1 MINLAIIILVF
12 VGRSRSEL
20 CVKSTD
26 KSNGQLKTEKSFFT
40 STSFHPVITT
50 TIKFGTCINKAGS
63 NEAGSESRYLS
74 QSFKI
79 DFSQIKSLFVYSG
92 ENIDAL
98 KVNYLDDE
106 SSIFGNIKNTDIAKV
121 TKIEFFNKKVIAVN
135 IGWQLDQEYGFY
147 SWVKSIQFLFFD
159 LITKKYETTPKIG
172 GELVFEKNQIGNEVG
187 GFMYSTSFEVS
198 QPLASE
204 FQITSIGGLIDNYH
218 LVMLKINYSYS
229 ICNPIS
235 PMNLP
240 SSFELFLPQIT
251 STTISFGSCETKSDV
266 TKIFGTE
273 NYASYSSSFSVNF
286 SDLKSFE
293 IYSGISINA
302 IKFNFL
308 NGMTKIYG
316 DSSNESFTLSNTID
330 IINKK
335 IIGINIRSSS
345 LISSLQFLIYDSIS
359 KESSWTS
366 VFGGSDGE
374 LSSLNGSSLEVTAL
388 SGTADYDYLRTFSI
402 GYNYKLCNP
411 IN

>member
-1 MINLAIIILVF
+1 MISLGIIILIF
-12 VGRSRSEL
+12 VGISSEI

-26 KSNGQLKTEKSFFT
+26 KSNELIITGKLL
-40 STSFHPVITT
+40 STSFNPIITT
-50 TIKFGTCINKAGS
+50 TIKFGTCVNKAAS

-79 DFSQIKSLFVYSG
+79 DFLRLKSLFVYSG
-92 ENIDAL
+92 ENINAL
-98 KVNYLDDE
+98 KFYYLDGE
-106 SSIFGNIKNTDIAKV
+106 SGFFGNIKNTDTAKV
-121 TKIEFFNKKVIAVN
+121 TKIEFLNKKVIAVN
-135 IGWQLDQEYGFY
+135 IGWQLDREYGFY

-159 LITKKYETTPKIG
+159 LITTKYETTPKIG

-198 QPLASE
+198 QPSASE
-204 FQITSIGGLIDNYH
+204 FQITSIQGLIDNYH

-240 SSFELFLPQIT
+240 TPFELFLPQIT
-251 STTISFGSCETKSDV
+251 STTISFGTCETKSDV
-266 TKIFGTE
+266 TKFYGAE
-273 NYASYSSSFSVNF
+273 NYASYSSSFSVNL
-286 SDLKSFE
+286 SDLKSFV
-293 IYSGISINA
+293 IYSGISIYA

-316 DSSNESFTLSNTID
+316 DFSNESFTRSNTID

-335 IIGINIRSSS
+335 IIGINIRSSN

-359 KESSWTS
+359 KESSWTN
-366 VFGGSDGE
+366 VIGGSDGE
-374 LSSLNGSSLEVTAL
+374 LSSLNGSSFEVTKF
-388 SGTADYDYLRTFSI
+388 SGTADYGYLRTFSI

-411 IN
+411 TN